1 MELEHVRIALSGL
14 MIGLVLTVGARDDLA
29 FFDYAISQ
37 TRPQTFV
44 MSNGEILPFRYHAP
58 EKVERGKMYPL
69 VLLMHGAGSRG
80 TNNVNQIRHGGTQLF
95 DWARR
100 RGEKFFFIAP
110 QCPDGKQWVDVPWS
124 NTSHRMKREPTPG
137 LAGAFAIVNDVMRR
151 EPVDP
156 SRVYVMGISMGGYAT
171 WELLQ
176 RRPGLFAGALPCC
189 GGGDVHLA
197 WKLRDIPIWAFHGS
211 VDTTVPTSRSREM
224 VAALWAVDGKIRYRE
239 YPGVAH
245 NCWTLTFDDDSVFDW
260 LFAQRRGEE

>member
-124 NTSHRMKREPTPG
+124 DTSHRMKREPTPG

-189 GGGDVHLA
+189 GGGDALGMEAARHPDLGVSRFGRHDCSDVA
-197 WKLRDIPIWAFHGS
+197 FARDGGGALGGRREDPL
-211 VDTTVPTSRSREM
+211 SRISR
-224 VAALWAVDGKIRYRE
+224 
-239 YPGVAH
+239 
-245 NCWTLTFDDDSVFDW
+245 
-260 LFAQRRGEE
+260 RRP